1 MRIMT
6 VIFHRFNYFSYKH
19 IIIRNFLIK
28 PKCILHVMSF
38 IISLNICIEQSQY
51 NAQKAGITSA
61 IVIAVLLP
69 IGICGFCLL
78 LQLRNKA
85 ADVREKKEGG
95 GGGYNT
101 YNQGPM

>member
-1 MRIMT
+1 MRSGMNT
-6 VIFHRFNYFSYKH
+6 VDHGAAFAPAMKAM
-19 IIIRNFLIK
+19 
-28 PKCILHVMSF
+28 V
-38 IISLNICIEQSQY
+38 SLCRLSSQY

>member
-1 MRIMT
+1 MLDFLVYNLSFYNIL
-6 VIFHRFNYFSYKH
+6 FFNENNGISKTYLTYYE
-19 IIIRNFLIK
+19 
-28 PKCILHVMSF
+28 F

>member
-1 MRIMT
+1 MYST
-6 VIFHRFNYFSYKH
+6 CCEFYHD
-19 IIIRNFLIK
+19 
-28 PKCILHVMSF
+28 
-38 IISLNICIEQSQY
+38 ISLYKCIEQSQY

-95 GGGYNT
+95 AGGAYNT

>member
-1 MRIMT
+1 MYLRYY
-6 VIFHRFNYFSYKH
+6 V
-19 IIIRNFLIK
+19 
-28 PKCILHVMSF
+28 F
-38 IISLNICIEQSQY
+38 IISFNICIEQSQY

-95 GGGYNT
+95 GGGGYNT